1 MPWSKSW
8 GERMSATDRVP
19 LVQVADLM
27 SPGHPLPFRVLDGLG
42 RLLLGQGQRIHDAR
56 QLQALLERGA
66 CVEYEEVQQVRAARG
81 AATAGDTRVPSQRE
95 LTWFDRFDQQVWVLD
110 DLLRALV
117 KGDLPAGAE
126 GGLAAQ
132 IGDFGDAFVALVDRQ
147 PDAALFHAVRQDDK
161 RYALYA
167 LTHALHA
174 ASVALLAA
182 RQLGWP
188 ARQVRS
194 AVLATLTMNAA
205 ITELQG
211 RMAEQKE
218 PPSKAQLDQIR
229 AHPHRSAE
237 LLAAAGVADEAWLQA
252 VRDHHE
258 RTVGGYPR
266 GGAEPGELARLV
278 RAADV
283 YSAKISPRALRA
295 AQTPQAAARQL
306 FQEEGGGPLA
316 AALIKAVGI
325 YPPGDLVTL
334 KNGETAVVVMRTA
347 VGNAPQVAVLFNAQ
361 GKPVAGA
368 PRRDTAQ
375 GEAAIAGPLADRS
388 RVTRVLPEAVY
399 GLLK

>member
-1 MPWSKSW
+1 
-8 GERMSATDRVP
+8 MSTPDRVP
-19 LVQVADLM
+19 LAEVADLM
-27 SPGHPLPFRVLDGLG
+27 SPGQPLPFRVLDAIG
-42 RLLLGQGQRIHDAR
+42 RLLLGQGQRIHDVR

-66 CVEYEEVQQVRAARG
+66 CVQYEEVQHVRAAR
-81 AATAGDTRVPSQRE
+81 ATVTAGDAPVPSQRE

-117 KGDLPAGAE
+117 KGELHAAAE
-126 GGLAAQ
+126 GGPLAAQ
-132 IGDFGDAFVALVDRQ
+132 IGAFGDAFVALVDRQ

-174 ASVALLAA
+174 AIVALLAA
-182 RQLGWP
+182 RQMGWP
-188 ARQVRS
+188 QPQVRS
-194 AVLATLTMNAA
+194 AVFATLTMNAA
-205 ITELQG
+205 IVELQG

-237 LLAAAGVADEAWLQA
+237 LLVAGGVTDEAWLQA

-258 RTVGGYPR
+258 RAVGGYPR

-347 VGNAPQVAVLFNAQ
+347 VGNAPQVAVLFSAK
-361 GKPVAGA
+361 GKPVPGA

-375 GEAAIAGPLADRS
+375 GETAIAGPLADRS

-399 GLLK
+399 GLLN

>member
-1 MPWSKSW
+1 
-8 GERMSATDRVP
+8 MSAPARVP
-19 LVQVADLM
+19 LPEVADLM
-27 SPGHPLPFRVLDGLG
+27 SPGQPLPFRVLDALG
-42 RLLLGQGQRIHDAR
+42 RLLLAQGQRIHDVR

-66 CVEYEEVQQVRAARG
+66 CVEYEEVQQVRAKRAG
-81 AATAGDTRVPSQRE
+81 AAAGDGRAPSARE

-117 KGDLPAGAE
+117 KGDLRAGLEA
-126 GGLAAQ
+126 GGLATQ
-132 IGDFGDAFVALVDRQ
+132 IGAFGDAFIALVDRQ
-147 PDAALFHAVRQDDK
+147 ADAALFHAVRQDDK

-167 LTHALHA
+167 LTHVLHA
-174 ASVALLAA
+174 ATVALLAA
-182 RQLGWP
+182 RQMAWP
-188 ARQVRS
+188 ATQVRS

-205 ITELQG
+205 IVELQG

-218 PPSKAQLDQIR
+218 PPSKAQFDQIR
-229 AHPHRSAE
+229 AHPHRTAE
-237 LLAAAGVADEAWLQA
+237 LLATAGVGDEAWLQA

-258 RTVGGYPR
+258 RASGGYPR
-266 GGAEPGELARLV
+266 GGVEPGELARLV

-283 YSAKISPRALRA
+283 YTAKISPRALRS

-334 KNGETAVVVMRTA
+334 KNGETAVVVARTA
-347 VGNAPQVAVLFNAQ
+347 VGNAPQVAALLNAQ

-368 PRRDTAQ
+368 PRRDTSQ
-375 GEAAIAGPLADRS
+375 GETAIAGPLADRS
-388 RVTRVLPEAVY
+388 RIARVLPEAVY

>member
-1 MPWSKSW
+1 
-8 GERMSATDRVP
+8 MSAPARVP
-19 LVQVADLM
+19 LTEVADLM
-27 SPGHPLPFRVLDGLG
+27 SPGQPLPFRVHDSLG
-42 RLLLGQGQRIHDAR
+42 RLLLAQGQRIHDVR

-66 CVEYEEVQQVRAARG
+66 CVEYEEVQEVRSKRAA
-81 AATAGDTRVPSQRE
+81 AAAVGGGRVPSTRE
-95 LTWFDRFDQQVWVLD
+95 LTWFDRFDQQVWALD
-110 DLLRALV
+110 SLLRALV
-117 KGDLPAGAE
+117 KGDLRSEVEG

-132 IGDFGDAFVALVDRQ
+132 IGAFGDAFIELVERH

-174 ASVALLAA
+174 ATVTLLAA
-182 RQLGWP
+182 RQIGWP
-188 ARQVRS
+188 APQVRG
-194 AVLATLTMNAA
+194 AALATLTMNAA
-205 ITELQG
+205 IVDLQG

-258 RTVGGYPR
+258 RTQGGYPK
-266 GGAEPGELARLV
+266 GGAEPGEVARLV

-283 YSAKISPRALRA
+283 YTAKISPRALRMP
-295 AQTPQAAARQL
+295 QTPQAAARQL

-316 AALIKAVGI
+316 AALIKTVGV

-347 VGNAPQVAVLFNAQ
+347 AGNAPQVAVLLSAQ
-361 GKPVAGA
+361 GKPVPGA
-368 PRRDTAQ
+368 PRRDTGQADT
-375 GEAAIAGPLADRS
+375 AIAGPLADRS
-388 RVTRVLPEAVY
+388 KVGRVLPEAVY

>member
-1 MPWSKSW
+1 MNAP
-8 GERMSATDRVP
+8 GRVP
-19 LVQVADLM
+19 LVEVADLM
-27 SPGHPLPFRVLDGLG
+27 SPGQPLPFRVLDGLG

-66 CVEYEEVQQVRAARG
+66 CVEYEEVQQVRAKRTGAGAGEAR
-81 AATAGDTRVPSQRE
+81 TPSNRE

-117 KGDLPAGAE
+117 KGDLRAEAAG
-126 GGLAAQ
+126 GNLAAQ
-132 IGDFGDAFVALVDRQ
+132 IGAFGDTFMALVDRQ

-161 RYALYA
+161 RHALYA

-174 ASVALLAA
+174 ATVAQLAA
-182 RQLGWP
+182 RQMAWP
-188 ARQVRS
+188 EPQPRR
-194 AVLATLTMNAA
+194 AVLAALTMNAA
-205 ITELQG
+205 IVELQG

-218 PPSKAQLDQIR
+218 PPSKAQFDQIR

-258 RTVGGYPR
+258 RATGGYPR
-266 GGAEPGELARLV
+266 GGVEPGDLARLV

-283 YSAKISPRALRA
+283 YTAKISPRALRP
-295 AQTPQAAARQL
+295 AQTPQTAARQL
-306 FQEEGGGPLA
+306 FQDEGGGPLA

-334 KNGETAVVVMRTA
+334 KNGETAVVVLRTA

-361 GKPVAGA
+361 GKPVTGA
-368 PRRDTAQ
+368 PRRDTGQ
-375 GEAAIAGPLADRS
+375 GETAIAGPLADRA
-388 RVTRVLPEAVY
+388 RVTRVLPETVY

>member
-1 MPWSKSW
+1 
-8 GERMSATDRVP
+8 MSAPERVP
-19 LVQVADLM
+19 LPEVADLM
-27 SPGHPLPFRVLDGLG
+27 APGQPLPFRVLDASG
-42 RLLLGQGQRIHDAR
+42 RLLLAQGQRIHDVR

-66 CVEYEEVQQVRAARG
+66 CVEYEEVQQVRARR
-81 AATAGDTRVPSQRE
+81 AAAAGGDARVPSTRE

-110 DLLRALV
+110 DLLRALL
-117 KGDLPAGAE
+117 KGDTRKEVEDGS
-126 GGLAAQ
+126 LATQ
-132 IGDFGDAFVALVDRQ
+132 IGAFGDAFMALVDRH

-174 ASVALLAA
+174 ATVALLAS
-182 RQLGWP
+182 RQLAWP
-188 ARQVRS
+188 APQVRS

-205 ITELQG
+205 IIELQG
-211 RMAEQKE
+211 RMAEQKD

-237 LLAAAGVADEAWLQA
+237 LLAAAGVDDAAWLEA

-258 RTVGGYPR
+258 RTTGGYPR

-316 AALIKAVGI
+316 AALIKAIGV

-334 KNGETAVVVMRTA
+334 KNGEIAVVVMRTA
-347 VGNAPQVAVLFNAQ
+347 AGNSPQVAVLLNAQ
-361 GKPVAGA
+361 GKPVAGT
-368 PRRDTAQ
+368 PRRDTSQADL
-375 GEAAIAGPLADRS
+375 GIAGPLADRS
-388 RVTRVLPEAVY
+388 RIGRVLPEVVY

>member
-1 MPWSKSW
+1 VSTP
-8 GERMSATDRVP
+8 DRVP
-19 LVQVADLM
+19 LVEVADLM
-27 SPGHPLPFRVLDGLG
+27 SPGQPLPFRVLDGLG
-42 RLLLGQGQRIHDAR
+42 RLLLAQGQRIHDVR

-66 CVEYEEVQQVRAARG
+66 CVQYDEAQQVRAKRG
-81 AATAGDTRVPSQRE
+81 AAAAGDTRVPSTRE
-95 LTWFDRFDQQVWVLD
+95 LTWFDHFDQQVWMLD

-117 KGDLPAGAE
+117 KGDLRAGAE
-126 GGLAAQ
+126 GGPLAAQ
-132 IGDFGDAFVALVDRQ
+132 IGAFGDAFVALVDRQ

-174 ASVALLAA
+174 AIVTLLAA

-188 ARQVRS
+188 APQVRS
-194 AVLATLTMNAA
+194 AVLATLTMNTA
-205 ITELQG
+205 IIELQG

-218 PPSKAQLDQIR
+218 PPSKSQLDQIR
-229 AHPHRSAE
+229 AHPHRSADM
-237 LLAAAGVADEAWLQA
+237 LAAGGVVDDAWLQA

-258 RTVGGYPR
+258 RTTGGYPR
-266 GGAEPGELARLV
+266 GGSEPGELARLV

-334 KNGETAVVVMRTA
+334 KNGETAVVVLRTA
-347 VGNAPQVAVLFNAQ
+347 VATAPQVAVLFNAQ
-361 GKPVAGA
+361 GKPMAGA

-375 GEAAIAGPLADRS
+375 GDTAIAGPLADRS
-388 RVTRVLPEAVY
+388 RVTRVLPEVVY